1 MTGAGIEGIDRTVH
15 ATNGWIHDINERLG
29 WDNRAKSYRLLR
41 AVLHALRDWLPIG
54 EGANLSAQLPTLL
67 RGVYYEQ
74 WRPSTVPTKER
85 DRNTFVARVED
96 GMKPELLDDPEAAI
110 GAVLAIL
117 AQKTTSGEIE
127 DVRNALP
134 KDLRALWPEA

>member
-85 DRNTFVARVED
+85 DRNTFVARIESA
-96 GMKPELLDDPEAAI
+96 MKPDMLDDPEAAI
-110 GAVLAIL
+110 GAVLAVL
-117 AQKTTSGEIE
+117 AQKTTSGEIQ

>member
-85 DRNTFVARVED
+85 DKDTFVARVESA
-96 GMKPELLDDPEAAI
+96 MKPDMLDDPEAAI

-117 AQKTTSGEIE
+117 TQKTTSGEIR

>member
-1 MTGAGIEGIDRTVH
+1 MTGAAIEGIDRTVH

-85 DRNTFVARVED
+85 DKNTFVARIESA
-96 GMKPELLDDPEAAI
+96 MKPDMLDDPEAAI

-117 AQKTTSGEIE
+117 AQKTTSGEIQ

>member
-74 WRPSTVPTKER
+74 WRPSTVPAKPR
-85 DRNTFVARVED
+85 DKNAFIARVED
-96 GMKPELLDDPEAAI
+96 AMKPELLDDPEAAV

-117 AQKTTSGEIE
+117 TKKTTLGEIE
-127 DVRNALP
+127 DIRNALP
-134 KDLRALWPEA
+134 KDLRSLWPEV